1 MEISLKNKNILVTGA
16 SRGIGKAIA
25 EETGKSGARVA
36 VHYGKNKA
44 EAEKI
49 AKEIGNNSQA
59 FGADLE
65 KPEEC
70 KNLFEKVVKDFRR
83 IDVLVNNA
91 GVAILSPLDGDKWV
105 EAWDRTMA
113 INLRSVG
120 ILARLAIQHFRKI
133 GGGKIINIASRA
145 AYRGDTA
152 EYLAYAAS
160 KGGVVSLSKSIARDF
175 GKDNIVCFAL
185 APGWVRTDMAK
196 EAMDQDEYGEEFVMQ
211 GIALNRLTEP
221 RDIAPIAALLAS
233 GLADHATGTT
243 IDINAASYVH

>member
-1 MEISLKNKNILVTGA
+1 MKISLENKNILVTGA

-25 EETGKSGARVA
+25 QELGKSGARVA
-36 VHYGKNKA
+36 VHYASNKK
-44 EAEKI
+44 EAEKV
-49 AKEIGNNSQA
+49 AEKIGNKSQVFQA
-59 FGADLE
+59 NLE

-70 KNLFEKVVKDFRR
+70 KKLFENVFEKFGH

-91 GVAILSPLDGDKWV
+91 GVGIMTTLESEKWV
-105 EAWDRTMA
+105 EDWDKTMA

-120 ILARLAIQHFRKI
+120 ILCKMAIQHFRVR

-152 EYLAYAAS
+152 EFLAYAAS

-175 GKDNIVCFAL
+175 GKYNIVCFVL

-196 EAMDQDEYGEEFVMQ
+196 ESLEEYGEDFILK
-211 GIALNRLTEP
+211 GIALSRLTEP
-221 RDIAPIAALLAS
+221 KDIAPIAVLLAS